1 MGYVMAILFL
11 SGQSQYKQFP
21 TLESCR
27 AELLQAV
34 DNGQY
39 KTMKFAE
46 CAKIHNEDL

>member
-1 MGYVMAILFL
+1 MGYVMAILFF

-34 DNGQY
+34 DSGLY
-39 KTMKFAE
+39 RTMRFAE
-46 CAKIHNEDL
+46 CSKIHNEDL